1 MKLTDMK
8 LPKTKQKE
16 TVSPVVSKQEYPWGL
31 TINLEDAALT
41 KLGIKELPEVGV
53 ECTLRG
59 TGKVTRV
66 SQSASERDKG
76 SRNVEI
82 QLTKIALEHGESSEN
97 EKAFARGYSKT
108 KNRSGY

>member
-31 TINLEDAALT
+31 QINLDDAALT
-41 KLGIKELPEVGV
+41 KLGIKELPEVGI
-53 ECTLRG
+53 ECMLHG

-82 QLTKIALEHGESSEN
+82 QLTKLALEHDDKK
-97 EKAFARGYSKT
+97 EKQKGFASVDEEY
-108 KNRSGY
+108 